1 MARAAHAFALANPY
15 VTAEVV
21 ECQEFPEVANRYQV
35 TGVPKTVIND
45 RTEFVGAVPDEMF
58 VNEILKSLGKPAV
71 DWENAPGLPD
81 AEGDAPTSSL

>member
-1 MARAAHAFALANPY
+1 VARAAHAFALANPNI
-15 VTAEVV
+15 TAEVV
-21 ECQEFPEVANRYQV
+21 ECQEFPEVANRYHV

-58 VNEILKSLGKPAV
+58 VNAILEALGKPPV

-81 AEGDAPTSSL
+81 ADGEAPTSSL

>member
-1 MARAAHAFALANPY
+1 MANPH
-15 VTAEVV
+15 VSAEVV
-21 ECQEFPEVANRYQV
+21 ECQEFPEMAQAFQV
-35 TGVPKTVIND
+35 SGVPKTVIND

-71 DWENAPGLPD
+71 DWENAQGLPD